1 MAYAGRRQGLNRSPL
16 LISTTAQTGGSQVGR
31 GIQREGDTLSNRSRS
46 RGILLSLSLTLIKA
60 IAQSVKNDFI
70 PALGQQGL
78 VG

>member
-1 MAYAGRRQGLNRSPL
+1 VKTGFEPKSVANLHP
-16 LISTTAQTGGSQVGR
+16 AQTGGSQVGR